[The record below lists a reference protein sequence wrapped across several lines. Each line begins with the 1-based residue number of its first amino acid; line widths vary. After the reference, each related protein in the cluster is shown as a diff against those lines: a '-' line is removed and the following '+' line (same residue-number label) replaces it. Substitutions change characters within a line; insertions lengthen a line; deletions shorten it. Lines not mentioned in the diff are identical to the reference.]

1 MGNMIDL
8 EKETERVIL
17 VGVSVTDEDDTQKS
31 LEELKD
37 LASTAGADTVGVVI
51 QNREQVHP
59 GTYVGKG
66 KIEEIK
72 DLLWE
77 LEATGI
83 ICDDEL
89 SPAQMKNLQDELDA
103 KVMDRTLVI
112 LDIFASRAS
121 TSEGKIQ
128 VEARDANIS
137 SMTSVRS
144 ITFASSSS

>member
-89 SPAQMKNLQDELDA
+89 SEYIINKC
-103 KVMDRTLVI
+103 
-112 LDIFASRAS
+112 
-121 TSEGKIQ
+121 
-128 VEARDANIS
+128 
-137 SMTSVRS
+137 
-144 ITFASSSS
+144 

>member
-51 QNREQVHP
+51 QNREQVNP

-72 DLLWE
+72 DLLW
-77 LEATGI
+77 
-83 ICDDEL
+83 
-89 SPAQMKNLQDELDA
+89 
-103 KVMDRTLVI
+103 
-112 LDIFASRAS
+112 
-121 TSEGKIQ
+121 
-128 VEARDANIS
+128 
-137 SMTSVRS
+137 
-144 ITFASSSS
+144 

>member
-59 GTYVGKG
+59 GTYERLKRSM
-66 KIEEIK
+66 
-72 DLLWE
+72 
-77 LEATGI
+77 
-83 ICDDEL
+83 ICCGNWKQPGL
-89 SPAQMKNLQDELDA
+89 S
-103 KVMDRTLVI
+103 VMMNYPR
-112 LDIFASRAS
+112 R
-121 TSEGKIQ
+121 
-128 VEARDANIS
+128 R
-137 SMTSVRS
+137 
-144 ITFASSSS
+144 